1 VSGAYESTDGDVR
14 TDDVVPEVVPMT
26 DATAPTE
33 VDATPGTVSERY
45 ASIALP
51 NGDLVIYDRDES
63 DGWVQSDQL
72 MAVGTM
78 R

>member
-1 VSGAYESTDGDVR
+1 
-14 TDDVVPEVVPMT
+14 MT